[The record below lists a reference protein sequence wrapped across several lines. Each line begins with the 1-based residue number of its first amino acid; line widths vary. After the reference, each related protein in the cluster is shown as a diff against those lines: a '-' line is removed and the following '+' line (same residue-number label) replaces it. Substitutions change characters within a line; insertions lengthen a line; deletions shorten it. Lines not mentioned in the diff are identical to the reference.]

1 MTAQEVLHAE
11 AILTRGV
18 VDFEE
23 ADSHRAANVFNLTD
37 RKRSTTLDCLI
48 AASAMLQRARVATTN
63 VADFQAFA
71 AHGLSIEAVPV

>member
-37 RKRSTTLDCLI
+37 RKRSTTLDYMI

-63 VADFQAFA
+63 VAEFQPFA
-71 AHGLSIEAVPV
+71 AHGLRIEAVPM